1 MSADGH
7 LFRRVLVGGASFD
20 DPLGGLAGDL
30 GDELEVGVV
39 VQYDKAS
46 ALGDGSDESVDQ
58 RDRPVEPPVHKA
70 LLDVQRT
77 PEVSFGGRRSLEGIE
92 PGRDCFVVG
101 GGAGAEAEFVDDWG
115 AECDLAG
122 CYAGGG

>member
-39 VQYDKAS
+39 MQYDKAS
-46 ALGDGSDESVDQ
+46 ALGDGSYESVNQ
-58 RDRPVEPPVHKA
+58 RDRPVKPPVHEA
-70 LLDVQRT
+70 LLDVKRA
-77 PEVSFGGRRSLEGIE
+77 PEVVLGGRCSLEGCE
-92 PGRDCFVVG
+92 PGRGPRRSRRRCG
-101 GGAGAEAEFVDDWG
+101 R
-115 AECDLAG
+115 
-122 CYAGGG
+122 